1 MGTEKKIGIRKT
13 GTRKTIMMMRRR
25 RKTGQPL
32 KRTASPPVNSAEK
45 PRTRRPAPGP
55 APNAENTSV
64 PSRRNMASRLVPS
77 RSHVPLAKPNMKP
90 NTKREEAV
98 PVRKEAPARDPKRVE
113 KARSPE
119 KEKRVVKSPEKERRV
134 VKDPEK
140 ARKAANPERVKKAKR
155 AVKNPEKAKRVVK
168 SPEKAKR
175 AENPEEKAKRKPRK
189 PRKRAVK

>member
-1 MGTEKKIGIRKT
+1 MG
-13 GTRKTIMMMRRR
+13 KTIMTMRRR

-45 PRTRRPAPGP
+45 PRTRRLAPGP

-98 PVRKEAPARDPKRVE
+98 PVRKEAPARDPKRVDL
-113 KARSPE
+113 ARSPE
-119 KEKRVVKSPEKERRV
+119 KERRVVKSPEKERRV

-140 ARKAANPERVKKAKR
+140 ARKAKRVVKNPEKAKR

-168 SPEKAKR
+168 SP
-175 AENPEEKAKRKPRK
+175 
-189 PRKRAVK
+189 

>member
-1 MGTEKKIGIRKT
+1 MG
-13 GTRKTIMMMRRR
+13 KTIMTMRRR

-45 PRTRRPAPGP
+45 PRTRRLAPGP

-98 PVRKEAPARDPKRVE
+98 PVRKEAPARDPKRVDL
-113 KARSPE
+113 ARSPE
-119 KEKRVVKSPEKERRV
+119 KERRVVKSPEKERRV

-140 ARKAANPERVKKAKR
+140 ARKAANPERVKKAKKAKR

-168 SPEKAKR
+168 SPEKAEK
-175 AENPEEKAKRKPRK
+175 EEKAK
-189 PRKRAVK
+189 

>member
-1 MGTEKKIGIRKT
+1 MG
-13 GTRKTIMMMRRR
+13 R

-45 PRTRRPAPGP
+45 PRTRRHAPGP

-77 RSHVPLAKPNMKP
+77 RSHVPLVKPNMKP

-98 PVRKEAPARDPKRVE
+98 PVRKEAPARDPKRVDL
-113 KARSPE
+113 ARSPE
-119 KEKRVVKSPEKERRV
+119 KERRVVKSPEKERRV

-140 ARKAANPERVKKAKR
+140 AKKAANPERVKKAKR

-168 SPEKAKR
+168 SPEKARKAENPEEKAKR
-175 AENPEEKAKRKPRK
+175 AENPEEKAKR
-189 PRKRAVK
+189 AE